1 MLAETMVRSATLKPK
16 NRELA
21 LLKESQ
27 FCHGGDMPR
36 RLAARGHS
44 LRAVRTGIEAAVLL
58 AGWLLGGTVGV
69 GTLVY
74 GAGIGPLAHV
84 FVPLFSRAGRPAT
97 NAEPRSAC
105 AASPPHLR

>member
-44 LRAVRTGIEAAVLL
+44 LRAVRTLIELSVL
-58 AGWLLGGTVGV
+58 AIGFALGGTVGV
-69 GTLVY
+69 GTVAYALS
-74 GAGIGPLAHV
+74 IGPLTHV
-84 FVPLFSRAGRPAT
+84 LL
-97 NAEPRSAC
+97 PRLTVTT
-105 AASPPHLR
+105 SPGTKGSTRS